1 MMKFT
6 SYLPMVGGSLR
17 ILRLIPLLKLVES
30 AVKTPKI
37 KSNQINK
44 CINTKM
50 HHFCNTLSWFLLF
63 QNSCELCFFWKLCTC
78 IFHFTNRDW
87 FLLFCFIIFLNEYI
101 CISDTQL
108 TRFKNQNMGNGS
120 YHYVYHIQY
129 YKLHYAKIYFD
140 SK

>member
-1 MMKFT
+1 MKYTCTKFPEKT
-6 SYLPMVGGSLR
+6 ELTAVLEKQEPTESIAKMVHFYLPMVGGSLR

-63 QNSCELCFFWKLCTC
+63 QNSCVYIFVSVFIFKLP
-78 IFHFTNRDW
+78 
-87 FLLFCFIIFLNEYI
+87 E
-101 CISDTQL
+101 
-108 TRFKNQNMGNGS
+108 
-120 YHYVYHIQY
+120 
-129 YKLHYAKIYFD
+129 
-140 SK
+140 